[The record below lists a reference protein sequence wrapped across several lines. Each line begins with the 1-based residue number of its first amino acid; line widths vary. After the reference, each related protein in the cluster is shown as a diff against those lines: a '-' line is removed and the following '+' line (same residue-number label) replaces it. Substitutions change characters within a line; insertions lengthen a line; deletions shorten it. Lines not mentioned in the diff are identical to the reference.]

1 MEQPVREHY
10 LAHLVLLGCMLGA
23 FLWFYFRK
31 EKPPGGPKK
40 P

>member
-1 MEQPVREHY
+1 M
-10 LAHLVLLGCMLGA
+10 VLLGFMLIG
-23 FLWFYFRK
+23 FLWFVFRK

>member
-1 MEQPVREHY
+1 MREHY
-10 LAHLVLLGCMLGA
+10 LANLVLLGCMLIGL
-23 FLWFYFRK
+23 LWFVFRK